1 MYQKILVTL
10 DGSELAERAIHY
22 ATTIARRVNGEIIV
36 FSVFEREIYEENLM
50 RVYLEKKAEELQA
63 LGLKATV
70 AIGYGEAADGIVNF
84 SEKNDI
90 DLIVMCTHGRSG
102 ITRWITG
109 SISSKVIQES
119 YTPLLLIKTGA
130 MQTEFLAE
138 ELCEILVP
146 LDGSKYSE
154 AALPYATNIA
164 NKLNCEIV
172 LLRVNNATE
181 LSSYLDPEFI
191 PGWELYLAQAMPD
204 IQDGLQNYL
213 LEAKKRLE
221 AEGFSVRSEFAFG
234 RAADEI
240 IKYAESH
247 DINLIVMTTHGRSG
261 FSHWAYGGVAYK
273 LIHGTSKPT
282 LLIRPRPSILNS
294 NS

>member
-70 AIGYGEAADGIVNF
+70 AIGYGDAADGIVNF

>member
-191 PGWELYLAQAMPD
+191 PGWELYLAQAMPC
-204 IQDGLQNYL
+204 L
-213 LEAKKRLE
+213 L
-221 AEGFSVRSEFAFG
+221 
-234 RAADEI
+234 
-240 IKYAESH
+240 Y
-247 DINLIVMTTHGRSG
+247 
-261 FSHWAYGGVAYK
+261 
-273 LIHGTSKPT
+273 TSPS
-282 LLIRPRPSILNS
+282 PRD
-294 NS
+294 